1 MINIKDKFQLVG
13 TKIPEFQLPN
23 SRGETVN
30 IRDFENKKNV
40 IIVLFR
46 SIQWPFARAHA
57 DRLKNDLEKI
67 EAFDGYLLAVLAER
81 EKNAKK
87 MEELYTQTYPVFYD
101 KSKKVVNMLKQEVIA
116 KKLGRMPA
124 LLVVDKK
131 GIIQY
136 AYFSD
141 SMKDI
146 PENEVILEVLRKI
159 NN

>member
-1 MINIKDKFQLVG
+1 
-13 TKIPEFQLPN
+13 
-23 SRGETVN
+23 
-30 IRDFENKKNV
+30 
-40 IIVLFR
+40 
-46 SIQWPFARAHA
+46 
-57 DRLKNDLEKI
+57 
-67 EAFDGYLLAVLAER
+67 
-81 EKNAKK
+81 